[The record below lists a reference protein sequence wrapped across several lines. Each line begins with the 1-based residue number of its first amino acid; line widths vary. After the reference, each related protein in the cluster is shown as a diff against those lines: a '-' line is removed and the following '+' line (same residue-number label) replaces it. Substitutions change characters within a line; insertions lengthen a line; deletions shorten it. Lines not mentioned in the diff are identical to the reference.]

1 LVVRHRKFTDPR
13 AIKLAAKS
21 AIDLGPLVS
30 YRFALEKGTEA
41 FKKAEAREGL
51 KVIIKPQK
59 GP

>member
-1 LVVRHRKFTDPR
+1 MKFTDPR
-13 AIKLAAKS
+13 AIKLAAKG
-21 AIDLGPLVS
+21 AIALGPLVS
-30 YRFALEKGTEA
+30 YRFALEKGAEA